1 MTNVNNAKGIND
13 MKTTRT
19 ILALAIALMS
29 LALVI
34 IGCGTAKSAVAG
46 TMILS
51 INPEIEIDYDSDG
64 IVVGLEGNN
73 DDGKAVIEGYSYE
86 GKICHVVAG
95 ELVSKIYEMGYF
107 ANNIE
112 EIRLDITQGS
122 KLPSVQF
129 VADIRN
135 AIKSATEGYGFTKPV
150 TTLNQGSGTESI
162 ITLDEA
168 KAIAVAHAN
177 VTDPIFKDC
186 ELDDGIKY
194 DIEFIAG
201 DREYDYEIDA
211 ATGAVIEYSSEP
223 VHTDPSQPAPE
234 PAPENIITLDEAK
247 AIAVAHAN
255 VTDPIFGE
263 CELELPEN
271 EYDIEFFADGRE
283 YDYEIDATTGA
294 IKWYH
299 SKPVYGNDDPA
310 QPSPTPAPEGI
321 ITLDEAKAIAV
332 AHANVTDP
340 VFGHCELDIRENEYD
355 IEFFAN
361 GREYDYEIH
370 AVTGAILDYDSEPI
384 DDDDHPVTPS
394 PTPAPEGII
403 TLDEAKAIAVA
414 HANVTDP
421 VFGDCEFDDD
431 EGVYEIEFAANGIE
445 YECEINALT
454 GEIIRFESEVDD

>member
-122 KLPSVQF
+122 KLPSEQF

-150 TTLNQGSGTESI
+150 TTLNQGSGTES
-162 ITLDEA
+162 
-168 KAIAVAHAN
+168 
-177 VTDPIFKDC
+177 
-186 ELDDGIKY
+186 
-194 DIEFIAG
+194 
-201 DREYDYEIDA
+201 
-211 ATGAVIEYSSEP
+211 
-223 VHTDPSQPAPE
+223 
-234 PAPENIITLDEAK
+234 IITLDEAK

-299 SKPVYGNDDPA
+299 SKPVCGNDDPA

-370 AVTGAILDYDSEPI
+370 AVTGAILDYDSASI
-384 DDDDHPVTPS
+384 DDDDHPVTPA

-414 HANVTDP
+414 HANATDP

>member
-1 MTNVNNAKGIND
+1 MLF
-13 MKTTRT
+13 R
-19 ILALAIALMS
+19 S
-29 LALVI
+29 
-34 IGCGTAKSAVAG
+34 
-46 TMILS
+46 
-51 INPEIEIDYDSDG
+51 
-64 IVVGLEGNN
+64 
-73 DDGKAVIEGYSYE
+73 
-86 GKICHVVAG
+86 
-95 ELVSKIYEMGYF
+95 
-107 ANNIE
+107 
-112 EIRLDITQGS
+112 
-122 KLPSVQF
+122 
-129 VADIRN
+129 
-135 AIKSATEGYGFTKPV
+135 
-150 TTLNQGSGTESI
+150 
-162 ITLDEA
+162 
-168 KAIAVAHAN
+168 
-177 VTDPIFKDC
+177 
-186 ELDDGIKY
+186 
-194 DIEFIAG
+194 
-201 DREYDYEIDA
+201 
-211 ATGAVIEYSSEP
+211 
-223 VHTDPSQPAPE
+223 
-234 PAPENIITLDEAK
+234 
-247 AIAVAHAN
+247 HAN

-384 DDDDHPVTPS
+384 DDDDHPVTPA

>member
-1 MTNVNNAKGIND
+1 

-73 DDGKAVIEGYSYE
+73 DDGKAVIEGYSFE

-122 KLPSVQF
+122 KLPSEQF
-129 VADIRN
+129 VADVRN

-150 TTLNQGSGTESI
+150 TTLNQGSGTES
-162 ITLDEA
+162 
-168 KAIAVAHAN
+168 
-177 VTDPIFKDC
+177 
-186 ELDDGIKY
+186 
-194 DIEFIAG
+194 
-201 DREYDYEIDA
+201 
-211 ATGAVIEYSSEP
+211 
-223 VHTDPSQPAPE
+223 
-234 PAPENIITLDEAK
+234 IITLDEAK

-299 SKPVYGNDDPA
+299 SKPVCGNDDPA

-384 DDDDHPVTPS
+384 DDDDHPVTPA

>member
-1 MTNVNNAKGIND
+1 

-122 KLPSVQF
+122 KLPSEQF

-150 TTLNQGSGTESI
+150 TTLNQGSGTES
-162 ITLDEA
+162 
-168 KAIAVAHAN
+168 
-177 VTDPIFKDC
+177 
-186 ELDDGIKY
+186 
-194 DIEFIAG
+194 
-201 DREYDYEIDA
+201 
-211 ATGAVIEYSSEP
+211 
-223 VHTDPSQPAPE
+223 
-234 PAPENIITLDEAK
+234 IITLDEAK

-294 IKWYH
+294 IKWNH

-370 AVTGAILDYDSEPI
+370 AVTGAILDYDSESI
-384 DDDDHPVTPS
+384 DDDDHPVTPA